1 VKEKEKLLNMLQ
13 KERQIN
19 ENLMGKINEL
29 STKNNILKDEKQELI
44 I

>member
-1 VKEKEKLLNMLQ
+1 MKEKEKLLNMLQ